1 MRVNGLFYSPYFVSR
16 SLHSTL
22 SIKYLCEYL
31 HIYSL
36 SLYIH
41 AFQMSLYIMLS
52 YVQLLSVYAEM
63 MLTMEVTERTAVGV
77 EVGEVIMRFV
87 DDQANTDRGLQE
99 SVNTVYS
106 VAEECG

>member
-22 SIKYLCEYL
+22 SIKYLCEHL

-36 SLYIH
+36 SLYTH
-41 AFQMSLYIMLS
+41 AFQMSLYLMLS

-63 MLTMEVTERTAVGV
+63 MITMEVTERTPVCV
-77 EVGEVIMRFV
+77 KVGEVIMICV
-87 DDQANTDRGLQE
+87 DDQANTDRELQE
-99 SVNTVYS
+99 LVNTVYS
-106 VAEECG
+106 VAEEYG